1 MGTVGNFSPTK
12 QGLKT
17 EQERRQ
23 PGHSVNTEPIDS
35 VLRYLDKFDS
45 SETGTDRFLKNR
57 YRGNSVS
64 VNSVRFWYLPNSAE
78 LVTEKM

>member
-23 PGHSVNTEPIDS
+23 PGHSVNTEPIGS
-35 VLRYLDKFDS
+35 ILRYLDKFDS

-57 YRGNSVS
+57 YRGNSV
-64 VNSVRFWYLPNSAE
+64 RFWYLPNSAE